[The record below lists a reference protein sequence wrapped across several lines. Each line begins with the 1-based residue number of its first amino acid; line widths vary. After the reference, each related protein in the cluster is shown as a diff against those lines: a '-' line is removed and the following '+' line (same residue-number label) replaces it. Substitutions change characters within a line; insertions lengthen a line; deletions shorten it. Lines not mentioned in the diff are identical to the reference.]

1 MYRRTLDLKQHNR
14 QEGSLS
20 FDVDFW
26 KSMWELAAKSHLTI
40 YGCRTATGA
49 GMRGRE
55 KGCEHALTVGTNRIV
70 G

>member
-1 MYRRTLDLKQHNR
+1 
-14 QEGSLS
+14 
-20 FDVDFW
+20 
-26 KSMWELAAKSHLTI
+26 MWELAAKSHLTI

-55 KGCEHALTVGTNRIV
+55 KGCEHALTVGINRIV